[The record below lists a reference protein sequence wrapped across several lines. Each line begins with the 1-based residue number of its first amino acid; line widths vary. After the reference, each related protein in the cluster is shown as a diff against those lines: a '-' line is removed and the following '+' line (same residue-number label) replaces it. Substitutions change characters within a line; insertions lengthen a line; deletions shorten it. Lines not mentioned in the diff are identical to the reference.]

1 MLKTFIGAGIDSKL
15 KKEIILNVDYDL
27 VLGVIEKSEFV
38 KRKKYFIQHP
48 DWLTIN
54 FLVHFTIQTVKVRAR
69 QWRWLHRKFRMQLC
83 THVVQDHIQRAHKCT
98 VAVLNSYCGRWAVKT
113 FMWLNIW
120 KNACKFASKSLRNSS
135 HFRINGYQNTRRH

>member
-69 QWRWLHRKFRMQLC
+69 QWR
-83 THVVQDHIQRAHKCT
+83 
-98 VAVLNSYCGRWAVKT
+98 
-113 FMWLNIW
+113 
-120 KNACKFASKSLRNSS
+120 
-135 HFRINGYQNTRRH
+135 